1 MSNRIGPLHVQA
13 KHCTTQSAP
22 TSSQVDAGQANEA
35 LRRSVAA
42 DIGPRAEGVVYDNA
56 SGTFKVLAVVT
67 DASEARRIL
76 RRRAAQFAI
85 EIVDIFT
92 GHRDHTCS
100 VWTGSD
106 RVLKTVAL

>member
-1 MSNRIGPLHVQA
+1 MATITVL
-13 KHCTTQSAP
+13 
-22 TSSQVDAGQANEA
+22 SQQDEA
-35 LRRSVAA
+35 LRRVVA
-42 DIGPRAEGVVYDNA
+42 DQIGPRAEGVVYDNG

-85 EIVDIFT
+85 EVVDIFT
-92 GHRDHTCS
+92 GAREYTCT

-106 RVLKTVAL
+106 RVRKAVAA